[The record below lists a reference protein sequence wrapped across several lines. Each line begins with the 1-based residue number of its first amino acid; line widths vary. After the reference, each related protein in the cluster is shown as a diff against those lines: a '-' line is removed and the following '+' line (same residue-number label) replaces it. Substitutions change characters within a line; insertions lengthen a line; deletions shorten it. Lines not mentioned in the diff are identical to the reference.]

1 MPAIHI
7 PYPPLMIKAGAHAR
21 KLLARQGLPAVSV
34 TTLPG
39 AAGGPKA
46 IGITGLDQAVF
57 EWLNRSPRR
66 RELVGA
72 SIGGWRFACAMQAE
86 PRQALARL
94 AERYTDETYAAKIG
108 VADITRQTRLMLD
121 EVLPPEAR
129 AALIDHPHYQLSL
142 LLVRSHGMLAS
153 EARAALLG
161 GLALSAA
168 LNAVSRGLLRHAFS
182 RVICHDPRS
191 DLRFKP
197 ADDIPT
203 LCQPLGTDN
212 LDAALMGTIA
222 IPGVLSGVQ
231 LPGAPAATYRD
242 GGLTDYHLDFPFAH
256 GDDIVLYPHF
266 TERIVP
272 GWFDKFLPWR
282 GSSPAHHANTVLI
295 APSRDY
301 LARRPAASCQTVRTS
316 TAIWAGTL
324 SANRF
329 GARPPPRAK
338 GWATPSWR
346 GWSGRTWARFKRSK
360 TKEPGISRLFS
371 FMPQTRLNRRGPST
385 PRPTYSPASPAAAP
399 PHPAFARPCARAR

>member
-1 MPAIHI
+1 M
-7 PYPPLMIKAGAHAR
+7 
-21 KLLARQGLPAVSV
+21 
-34 TTLPG
+34 
-39 AAGGPKA
+39 
-46 IGITGLDQAVF
+46 F

-153 EARAALLG
+153 EARAAAGRPGAERRAQRRVPRPAAPRLQPGDLPRPAQR
-161 GLALSAA
+161 LALQARGRHPY
-168 LNAVSRGLLRHAFS
+168 AV
-182 RVICHDPRS
+182 
-191 DLRFKP
+191 
-197 ADDIPT
+197 
-203 LCQPLGTDN
+203 
-212 LDAALMGTIA
+212 
-222 IPGVLSGVQ
+222 
-231 LPGAPAATYRD
+231 PAAGNGQSGRRAD
-242 GGLTDYHLDFPFAH
+242 GHHRHSRRAQRRAAAGRAGRHLPRRRPDRLPSGLPFAH

-329 GARPPPRAK
+329 GARPPP
-338 GWATPSWR
+338 SQ
-346 GWSGRTWARFKRSK
+346 
-360 TKEPGISRLFS
+360 RLGDA
-371 FMPQTRLNRRGPST
+371 FMAWLE
-385 PRPTYSPASPAAAP
+385 RPDLGQVQ
-399 PHPAFARPCARAR
+399 AF

>member
-1 MPAIHI
+1 MRMNIKAQQDTKNRPALANPSPEYDTMPAIHI
-7 PYPPLMIKAGAHAR
+7 PYPPLVIKAGSHAR
-21 KLLARQGLPAVSV
+21 KLLARQGLPAASV

-86 PRQALARL
+86 PRQTLARL

-129 AALIDHPHYQLSL
+129 GALIDHPHYQLSL

-168 LNAVSRGLLRHAFS
+168 LNTLSRGLLRHAFS

-197 ADDIPT
+197 EDSIPT
-203 LCQPLGTDN
+203 LCQPLGMDN

-301 LARRPAASCQTVRTS
+301 LARLPGGKLPDRQDFHRYLGRDAQRQQVWRQATAESQRLGDAFMAWLERPDLGQVQA
-316 TAIWAGTL
+316 L
-324 SANRF
+324 
-329 GARPPPRAK
+329 
-338 GWATPSWR
+338 
-346 GWSGRTWARFKRSK
+346 
-360 TKEPGISRLFS
+360 
-371 FMPQTRLNRRGPST
+371 
-385 PRPTYSPASPAAAP
+385 
-399 PHPAFARPCARAR
+399 